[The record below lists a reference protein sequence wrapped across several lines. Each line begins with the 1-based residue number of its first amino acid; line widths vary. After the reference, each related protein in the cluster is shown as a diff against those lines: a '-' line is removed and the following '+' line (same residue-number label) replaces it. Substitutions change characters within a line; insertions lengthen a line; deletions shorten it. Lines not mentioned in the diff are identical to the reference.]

1 MASPTRVV
9 AKVSPKPKTL
19 LRLKMAISIC
29 CLIPCLRSDGSVA
42 KRMPTSAKASRK
54 RSRKA
59 RRLRNLRRMENFQ
72 QRRVHKQS
80 FRLAY
85 EFGEDLAPQSFQ
97 KASELAHP
105 PVEGGRVESSHPRK
119 QVREEPLDIPQER
132 AFALAFALH
141 APKLLEDSEGDD
153 FGVRKALYG
162 LVAVS
167 TRVEMGVSL
176 VHETEED
183 SQSL

>member
-1 MASPTRVV
+1 
-9 AKVSPKPKTL
+9 
-19 LRLKMAISIC
+19 
-29 CLIPCLRSDGSVA
+29 
-42 KRMPTSAKASRK
+42 
-54 RSRKA
+54 
-59 RRLRNLRRMENFQ
+59 MENFQ

-132 AFALAFALH
+132 AFALH

-183 SQSL
+183 SQSLFRVGEAWSMVELGHLLLLGKGRLSDGPFLSHAESTQRTSSAWKGSFPKFA